1 MVDICII
8 THLSKPTECTTP
20 RVNPNANSGL
30 CAISI
35 CQCRFTDYKK
45 CTTLM
50 GDVNNAGSYACMRA
64 EDIWDISVLFF
75 RFCSEPKTALKT
87 QS

>member
-1 MVDICII
+1 
-8 THLSKPTECTTP
+8 
-20 RVNPNANSGL
+20 
-30 CAISI
+30 
-35 CQCRFTDYKK
+35 
-45 CTTLM
+45 M